1 MNKSSN
7 LGFTLIELLVA
18 MAIISVLGL
27 GLISLQYILGQNQV
41 LVWNNYISIDDTN
54 EAISQMTREVRTA
67 RYGDNGA
74 FPLIGAFDQELIF
87 FSNVDDDAGTE
98 RVRYFLTDTTLYKGV
113 IDPAGYPVTY
123 PSANEKLFPISE
135 IVRNG
140 TTPVFY
146 YYNGDWPEDTVN
158 NPLPA
163 PVRLSESKTIKLY
176 LRLNAKPDDPEGDYI
191 LEPYVQIRM
200 VKENL

>member
-1 MNKSSN
+1 
-7 LGFTLIELLVA
+7 

-27 GLISLQYILGQNQV
+27 GLISLQYLLGQNQV
-41 LVWNNYISIDDTN
+41 LVWNNYISIDDAN
-54 EAISQMTREVRTA
+54 EAVSQMVREIRTS

-74 FPLIGAFDQELIF
+74 FPIIGAFDQELIF
-87 FSNVDDDAGTE
+87 YSNVDGDIGTE

-113 IDPAGYPVTY
+113 IDPVGYPVTY

-140 TTPVFY
+140 LTPVFY

-163 PVRLSESKTIKLY
+163 PVRLSESKTIKIY
-176 LRLNAKPDDPEGDYI
+176 LRLNAKADDAGDDYI

-200 VKENL
+200 VKDNL

>member
-1 MNKSSN
+1 MRKNVN

-18 MAIISVLGL
+18 MAIISILGL

-41 LVWNNYISIDDTN
+41 LVWNNYLSIDDTN
-54 EAISQMTREVRTA
+54 EAISQMVREIRTS

-74 FPLIGAFDQELIF
+74 FPIIGAFDTELIF
-87 FSNVDDDAGTE
+87 YSNVDDDAGTE

-113 IDPAGYPVTY
+113 IDPEGYPVTY
-123 PSANEKLFPISE
+123 PSANEKLFSLSQ

-140 TTPVFY
+140 VSPVFY
-146 YYNGDWPEDTVN
+146 YYNGDWPDDTVN

-163 PVRLSESKTIKLY
+163 PIRLSESKTIKIY
-176 LRLNAKPDDPEGDYI
+176 LRLNAKADEPNSDYV

-200 VKENL
+200 VKDNI

>member
-1 MNKSSN
+1 MLRNNKF
-7 LGFTLIELLVA
+7 GFTLIELLVS

-27 GLISLQYILGQNQV
+27 GLISLQYMLGQNQV
-41 LVWNNYISIDDTN
+41 LVWNNFVSIDDTN
-54 EAISQMTREVRTA
+54 EAVTQMVREIRTS

-74 FPLIGAFDQELIF
+74 FPIIGAYDQELIF
-87 FSNVDDDAGTE
+87 YSNVDDDIQTE

-113 IDPAGYPVTY
+113 VDPVGYPVTY
-123 PSANEKLFPISE
+123 PSANEKLFALSQ

-140 TTPVFY
+140 TTPLFY

-163 PVRLSESKTIKLY
+163 PVRLSESKTIKIY
-176 LRLNAKPDDPEGDYI
+176 LRLNAREDDPEDDYI

-200 VKENL
+200 VKDNL